1 MPTLDPSDSLGP
13 GNLPSRTFGACF
25 AEALRY
31 WETRRIPYNIVLLA
45 ATVCWF
51 LATWPH
57 FRTALTLHSLL
68 LFVILGGIANVCY
81 CAAYLVDL
89 PLQPSAAGAVWRR
102 RRWALWLV
110 GTLFAILLSSYWIV
124 DEMYPD
130 FH

>member
-1 MPTLDPSDSLGP
+1 MQTLDPTESFGT
-13 GNLPSRTFGACF
+13 GNQPSGAFGACF
-25 AEALRY
+25 ADALRY
-31 WETRRIPYNIVLLA
+31 WEIRRIPYNIVLLA
-45 ATVCWF
+45 VTACWL

-68 LFVILGGIANVCY
+68 LFVILAGLANACY

-89 PLQPSAAGAVWRR
+89 PFQLSAARSVWRR

-124 DEMYPD
+124 DEIYLD